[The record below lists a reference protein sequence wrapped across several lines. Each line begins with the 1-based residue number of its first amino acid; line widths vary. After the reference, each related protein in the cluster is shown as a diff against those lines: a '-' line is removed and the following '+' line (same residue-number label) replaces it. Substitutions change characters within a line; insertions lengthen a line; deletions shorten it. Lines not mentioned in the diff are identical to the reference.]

1 MIKKTPLTLIF
12 NSSSGFHQG
21 GNANDFDQ
29 ITSYWRENG
38 FEVESYEFCLQP
50 SFDVMMHA
58 ILKRHQS
65 AVSSGIVVVAGGDG
79 TLNAVAHY
87 LYHTDIVLG
96 IIPMG
101 TFNYVARLFNIPLD
115 HMQAARL
122 MCLGRIKSM
131 HVSQINQHIYL
142 NNASLGLYPLF
153 IKNRERYN
161 RKIGR
166 LIINA
171 YLSGLE
177 VILRFRSR
185 LKLNMKIDNKQYKVK
200 TSLLFFGNN
209 PLQWAEMKLQI
220 AECARQGKIAAAV
233 MSTDHAWSIWTS
245 LYDLIRGQLEHA
257 QDVRLFS
264 AERVVIES
272 QKKTLT
278 VAIDGELIQV
288 ETPLHIS
295 VLKNALKLMVPAC

>member
-21 GNANDFDQ
+21 ERRGEFEQ
-29 ITSYWRENG
+29 MLGYWQKNG
-38 FEVESYEFCLQP
+38 FDVEQHAFNVQP
-50 SFDVMMHA
+50 ELGVVMQK

-65 AVSSGIVVVAGGDG
+65 ADYHGIVVVAGGDG
-79 TLNAVAHY
+79 TLNAIAHY
-87 LYHTDIVLG
+87 LYQTDIAMG

-101 TFNYVARLFNIPLD
+101 TFNYVARLFSIPLNPM
-115 HMQAARL
+115 HAAEVIC
-122 MCLGRIKSM
+122 MGEVQHM
-131 HVSQINQHIYL
+131 HVAQINQYIYL

-161 RKIGR
+161 RKVGR
-166 LIINA
+166 FSINA

-177 VILRFRSR
+177 VILRVRSR
-185 LKLNMKIDNKQYKVK
+185 LRLNIDIDGKQYKVK
-200 TSLLFFGNN
+200 TPLVFFGNN

-233 MSTDHAWSIWTS
+233 LLNDRPWSIWRS
-245 LYDLIRGQLEHA
+245 MFDLARGQLEHA

-264 AERVVIES
+264 AELVKIES
-272 QKKTLT
+272 HKKSLT
-278 VAIDGELIQV
+278 VAIDGELVQI
-288 ETPLHIS
+288 ETPLRIT
-295 VLKNALKLMVPAC
+295 VMKNALKVMVPTC